1 MGWRTTTL
9 ALTAA
14 AALAAGCADDGV
26 GPPRKTP
33 ADTLEV
39 RLVPLEVGARWS
51 YRHTVN
57 TQYLDEDGNDIAP
70 PRELRASGVR
80 ELTRTETIAEREYV
94 VETETIVAEGAGE
107 PVVRWRRY
115 RQDADG
121 LYRADVPTTVPPESV
136 VVGDEGVVER
146 TRLAY
151 PLFVGASWTVYPQ
164 SELAVVTVEALDTL
178 ALDVG
183 AIPAYRLRVDVA
195 TDGDDDRR
203 YLWFGAAGM
212 LRRADHMELTA
223 VDWETGETVHAVTD
237 DVEEL
242 TAFDPVE

>member
-1 MGWRTTTL
+1 MDRKTIVL
-9 ALTAA
+9 ALAVV
-14 AALAAGCADDGV
+14 AALTAGCADDGV
-26 GPPRKTP
+26 APPRGTS

-39 RLVPLEVGARWS
+39 RSVPLDVGTRWS
-51 YRHTVN
+51 YRHTV
-57 TQYLDEDGNDIAP
+57 TTLYLDGDGNDIAP
-70 PRELRASGVR
+70 PRELHASGVR
-80 ELTRTETIAEREYV
+80 ELTRTETIGEREYV
-94 VETETIVAEGAGE
+94 VETETIVADGAGE

-115 RQDADG
+115 RQDAGG
-121 LYRADVPTTVPPESV
+121 LYRADVPTAVPPDSV
-136 VVGDEGVVER
+136 VVGEGVVER

-151 PLFVGASWTVYPQ
+151 PLFVGATWTVYPQ

-178 ALDVG
+178 ALELGTV
-183 AIPAYRLRVDVA
+183 PAYRLRVDVA
-195 TDGDDDRR
+195 TDGEDDRR

-242 TAFDPVE
+242 IAFDPVE